1 MKIFSYLLI
10 KIIKVYQLII
20 SPYLG
25 NNCRYLPTCSEY
37 FIDCLNEYGFE
48 LADDIDYT
56 FDNDGNFELYIEQV
70 LKLISTDTHKYSTL
84 ASRNKSIAKRL
95 YEENYNEYVTNK
107 PISDEDKKAAEKLG
121 IKFDPKP

>member
-37 FIDCLNEYGFE
+37 FIDCLNEYGF
-48 LADDIDYT
+48 IKGIIIGT
-56 FDNDGNFELYIEQV
+56 
-70 LKLISTDTHKYSTL
+70 
-84 ASRNKSIAKRL
+84 KR
-95 YEENYNEYVTNK
+95 VVSCH
-107 PISDEDKKAAEKLG
+107 P
-121 IKFDPKP
+121 IKFLGGGEGFDPVKKKRN